1 METRELTD
9 MTAVLRSINDGNP
22 SNAERW
28 VTLTQRVVRAETRA
42 NAAERAAARKDWE
55 KQNAEYDSW
64 QSNYRAEVAQQEA
77 AKAQDNAVRWKV
89 LALTNGRGAG
99 ADFEHC
105 GAPGQRGCPP
115 AARTPGH
122 GRNGDCYPAESEHGG
137 AAMTVLEW
145 LQELEEEE
153 RIVKV
158 GCVDNTLRGLRRCTA
173 RMAAASYLHWACPEY
188 LAPQLGLA
196 FECKSPAVNNEKF
209 CERCAAAFLSAQMP
223 NTGRVKKP
231 WTHQ

>member
-1 METRELTD
+1 
-9 MTAVLRSINDGNP
+9 
-22 SNAERW
+22 
-28 VTLTQRVVRAETRA
+28 
-42 NAAERAAARKDWE
+42 
-55 KQNAEYDSW
+55 
-64 QSNYRAEVAQQEA
+64 
-77 AKAQDNAVRWKV
+77 
-89 LALTNGRGAG
+89 
-99 ADFEHC
+99 
-105 GAPGQRGCPP
+105 
-115 AARTPGH
+115 
-122 GRNGDCYPAESEHGG
+122 
-137 AAMTVLEW
+137 MTVLEW

-173 RMAAASYLHWACPEY
+173 RMAAASYLHWACPEH

>member
-1 METRELTD
+1 MEARELKD

-28 VTLTQRVVRAETRA
+28 VNLTQRVIRAEYRA
-42 NAAERAAARKDWE
+42 NTAERAAARKDWE
-55 KQNAEYDSW
+55 KQNAGLDGPLPRRRS
-64 QSNYRAEVAQQEA
+64 QAGSKRSAGNR
-77 AKAQDNAVRWKV
+77 KP
-89 LALTNGRGAG
+89 LAMDYCGHGHCAGTGRCLWHPPS
-99 ADFEHC
+99 E
-105 GAPGQRGCPP
+105 RGCPL
-115 AARTPGH
+115 AVRSPGNEP
-122 GRNGDCYPAESEHGG
+122 NGDCYPAESEHGG

-153 RIVKV
+153 RIIKV
-158 GCVDNTLRGLRRCTA
+158 GCVDNTLRGLRHCTA
-173 RMAAASYLHWACPEY
+173 RMAATSYLHWACPEY

-196 FECKSPAVNNEKF
+196 FECKSPAVNNEAY

-223 NTGRVKKP
+223 NTGKVKKP

>member
-9 MTAVLRSINDGNP
+9 MTAVLRAINDGNP

-77 AKAQDNAVRWKV
+77 AKAQDKAARWEV
-89 LALTNGRGAG
+89 LALTMAAALVLTLSIAAHQAN
-99 ADFEHC
+99 E
-105 GAPGQRGCPP
+105 
-115 AARTPGH
+115 AARWRYEAQG
-122 GRNGDCYPAESEHGG
+122 
-137 AAMTVLEW
+137 M
-145 LQELEEEE
+145 
-153 RIVKV
+153 
-158 GCVDNTLRGLRRCTA
+158 VDNTLRGLRRCTA
-173 RMAAASYLHWACPEY
+173 RMAATSYLHWACPEY

>member
-1 METRELTD
+1 
-9 MTAVLRSINDGNP
+9 
-22 SNAERW
+22 
-28 VTLTQRVVRAETRA
+28 
-42 NAAERAAARKDWE
+42 
-55 KQNAEYDSW
+55 
-64 QSNYRAEVAQQEA
+64 
-77 AKAQDNAVRWKV
+77 
-89 LALTNGRGAG
+89 
-99 ADFEHC
+99 
-105 GAPGQRGCPP
+105 
-115 AARTPGH
+115 
-122 GRNGDCYPAESEHGG
+122 
-137 AAMTVLEW
+137 MTVLEW

-153 RIVKV
+153 RVVKV

-209 CERCAAAFLSAQMP
+209 CERCAAAFLSTQMP

>member
-77 AKAQDNAVRWKV
+77 AKAQDKAARWEV
-89 LALTNGRGAG
+89 LALTMAAALVLTLSIAAHQAN
-99 ADFEHC
+99 E
-105 GAPGQRGCPP
+105 
-115 AARTPGH
+115 AARWRYEAQGMGQTEIVTPQ
-122 GRNGDCYPAESEHGG
+122 NQNTA
-137 AAMTVLEW
+137 VLEW

>member
-1 METRELTD
+1 
-9 MTAVLRSINDGNP
+9 
-22 SNAERW
+22 
-28 VTLTQRVVRAETRA
+28 
-42 NAAERAAARKDWE
+42 
-55 KQNAEYDSW
+55 
-64 QSNYRAEVAQQEA
+64 
-77 AKAQDNAVRWKV
+77 
-89 LALTNGRGAG
+89 
-99 ADFEHC
+99 
-105 GAPGQRGCPP
+105 
-115 AARTPGH
+115 
-122 GRNGDCYPAESEHGG
+122 
-137 AAMTVLEW
+137 MTVLEW

-196 FECKSPAVNNEKF
+196 FECKSPAVNNEAY

-223 NTGRVKKP
+223 NTGKVKKP

>member
-55 KQNAEYDSW
+55 KAERRIR
-64 QSNYRAEVAQQEA
+64 QL
-77 AKAQDNAVRWKV
+77 AVQLPR
-89 LALTNGRGAG
+89 
-99 ADFEHC
+99 
-105 GAPGQRGCPP
+105 RGCPAGSRQSAGQSRP
-115 AARTPGH
+115 LAVRSPGN
-122 GRNGDCYPAESEHGG
+122 GANGDCYSAESEHGG

-158 GCVDNTLRGLRRCTA
+158 GCVDNTLRGLRHCTA
-173 RMAAASYLHWACPEY
+173 RMAATSYLHWACPEY

-196 FECKSPAVNNEKF
+196 FECKSPAVNHEKF